1 MTRAKELPV
10 VSRRAFVATLTTLA
24 GAAAGCSRAK
34 AQFTCTDVSALG
46 EVDRDARE
54 AQLYVDRAPVAEKAC
69 ARCVQFIEAEQ
80 GCGSCKIVRGPIHP
94 GGTCKSF
101 AAKS

>member
-1 MTRAKELPV
+1 MTRPKRLPV
-10 VSRRAFVATLTTLA
+10 VSRRAFVATLTGLA
-24 GAAAGCSRAK
+24 GAAVACSKAK
-34 AQFTCTDVSALG
+34 PQFTCTDVSGLN

-54 AQLYVDRAPVAEKAC
+54 AQLYVDRTPNADKAC

-94 GGTCKSF
+94 NATCKSF
-101 AAKS
+101 AAK